1 MCIYIYIYM
10 CMSLSNRKSIHNY
23 THVRS
28 KICLRYRMRCVYVS
42 DLDSL
47 FNVQSN
53 IFFCDLH
60 RIRFFSS
67 DKNGINLQTFTYE
80 NIKITQSNLVVSH
93 LLCIWVAYGSQ
104 IFSQTLLAC
113 YTYPSLWT
121 CMNFDHGSYFFGQSN
136 WFHMCFT
143 FACAAIYIYIYIY
156 TYIHIYIY
164 IYIYTYIHIY
174 INIYSYLPLRLL
186 QTETNYLGPMNR
198 IYGVPQ
204 YTKTCA
210 HTQIWILKLIYTQS
224 VFLAKVH
231 VYKTWND
238 FCFLHV
244 SMCTFLCAND
254 YG

>member
-1 MCIYIYIYM
+1 MCIYIYIYIYM
-10 CMSLSNRKSIHNY
+10 CMSLTNRKSIHNY

-67 DKNGINLQTFTYE
+67 GKNGINLQTFTYE

-121 CMNFDHGSYFFGQSN
+121 CMNFDHGSYFFLANQIG
-136 WFHMCFT
+136 FT
-143 FACAAIYIYIYIY
+143 CVSHLHALPYIYIHIHIYIY
-156 TYIHIYIY
+156 TYIYI
-164 IYIYTYIHIY
+164 
-174 INIYSYLPLRLL
+174 
-186 QTETNYLGPMNR
+186 
-198 IYGVPQ
+198 
-204 YTKTCA
+204 
-210 HTQIWILKLIYTQS
+210 
-224 VFLAKVH
+224 
-231 VYKTWND
+231 
-238 FCFLHV
+238 
-244 SMCTFLCAND
+244 
-254 YG
+254 